1 MAKKKWER
9 DLPSPPQRAAV
20 LRSVILQHI
29 KWFEARPVPA
39 IHQCVLDD
47 YGTITDRTVYRH
59 LAVLAKEGKIVK
71 VQDDQEDTFGYV
83 RARRPYWDRVEQ
95 VYT

>member
-1 MAKKKWER
+1 M
-9 DLPSPPQRAAV
+9 
-20 LRSVILQHI
+20 
-29 KWFEARPVPA
+29 
-39 IHQCVLDD
+39 
-47 YGTITDRTVYRH
+47 ITDRTVYRH

-83 RARRPYWDRVEQ
+83 RAKRPCWDRVEQ